1 MKAQDLQQVRPA
13 FHDPALG
20 SQAVFRAA
28 LNALSHPGRLNHMPR
43 VTELPSH
50 GHGSAAALLLAMV
63 DSDCAVWF
71 SPALANTDTAAWL
84 RFHTGCSWAASPD
97 LARFLWVATGD
108 ALPALS
114 TLAMGSD
121 EYPDQS
127 ATVVIEVNA
136 LSENAE
142 HGTSA
147 FNLRGPGIA
156 DMQSLS
162 VRGLPQDFVEQWAV
176 NHQAFPRGVDVFLTN
191 ATHIAGLPRSTRIGD
206 KQEA

>member
-1 MKAQDLQQVRPA
+1 MKAEHLQQVRPA

-43 VTELPSH
+43 VTDLPSH
-50 GHGSAAALLLAMV
+50 GHGSAAVLLLTMV
-63 DSDCAVWF
+63 DSECEVWL
-71 SPALANTDTAAWL
+71 SPALANTDAAAWL
-84 RFHTGCSWAASPD
+84 RFHTGCPWAASPD
-97 LARFLWVATGD
+97 LARFLWVANGD
-108 ALPALS
+108 ALPALN

-127 ATVVIEVNA
+127 ATLVIEVDTA
-136 LSENAE
+136 SEHGE
-142 HGTSA
+142 QGTSA

-162 VRGLPQDFVEQWAV
+162 VRGLPPDFVEQWEA
-176 NHQAFPRGVDVFLTN
+176 NHQAFPLGVDVFL
-191 ATHIAGLPRSTRIGD
+191 ATTTQIAGLPRSTRIGATQ
-206 KQEA
+206 KA

>member
-176 NHQAFPRGVDVFLTN
+176 NHQAFPRGVDIFLT
-191 ATHIAGLPRSTRIGD
+191 TTTQIAGLPRSTRIGAT
-206 KQEA
+206 QET